1 MILIDKVP
9 GPREPDDL
17 DLFLHPLIEELKQL
31 EDGILTW
38 NAYLKKE
45 IILRAHLIVVTA
57 DMKAREKLMRHIR
70 NGSSRYCT
78 YCMVHSIWNRKVYA
92 SLSIPKDAPISAK
105 QCGKW

>member
-57 DMKAREKLMRHIR
+57 NI
-70 NGSSRYCT
+70 SRYDSKRETNEAYWKQIKSILYILYGAWYMEWKSICT
-78 YCMVHSIWNRKVYA
+78 AFNF
-92 SLSIPKDAPISAK
+92 
-105 QCGKW
+105 